1 MSSRPTSPKRSST
14 SRRPPAPRRAPATSS
29 TSTAASRSP
38 IPGRGLVRVG
48 LFVTCLGDTL
58 FPEAP
63 QAVVRVLERLGHE
76 VAFPAEQTCCGQL
89 HANSGYRDEALAL
102 AARFERIFEGF
113 EAIVSPSSSFV
124 GMIRELRP
132 ALVGRVFEFSE

>member
-1 MSSRPTSPKRSST
+1 M
-14 SRRPPAPRRAPATSS
+14 
-29 TSTAASRSP
+29 
-38 IPGRGLVRVG
+38 RVG

-63 QAVVRVLERLGHE
+63 KAVLRVLERLGHDVE
-76 VAFPAEQTCCGQL
+76 FPAEQTCCGQL

-113 EAIVSPSSSFV
+113 DAVVSPSSS
-124 GMIRELRP
+124 
-132 ALVGRVFEFSE
+132 